1 MSNSGAIVRTL
12 VSVLV
17 LIGSCLALLTGCGG
31 SGSGGDTGSSTVF
44 VPSYIYADFPPRANG
59 AWLYDASNDSANNV
73 VQESPGYW
81 SSDINSYNG
90 TASAAHTITM
100 LYSYGGSLGMSCSSA
115 LSCSTSDY
123 SLSFNPTGGINS
135 GYQSAQAYATS
146 VSAPAGQKVYVA
158 PILDGVIGS
167 ASLKYF
173 NALDRMQASDFAD
186 KVAQTVC
193 SDDDVAGIEFDLE
206 RFDVSSKNGQY
217 YFYLQIA
224 KDFSGNHNGNAN
236 DDPYGCVDAD
246 HPDGRFFSVF
256 TSYYAAAPGTAQSI
270 NLQKILATYSN
281 GFAIAALYDLSSKPA
296 GTLLSVSDYLTK
308 VSTQVNDM
316 KKWSDRLGIDYAFAI
331 PGGASAH
338 EYTTCTGL
346 ACVADAYGVIG
357 FPMLDYT
364 KNALSAINQSG
375 AQQDPLFIGNDIW
388 FWGPLIHISGSYI
401 GPSKP
406 PAAVLNYLSTE
417 L

>member
-1 MSNSGAIVRTL
+1 MFKSGTIVRTL
-12 VSVLV
+12 VSVIV

-31 SGSGGDTGSSTVF
+31 SSSGGGAGSSAIP
-44 VPSYIYADFPPRANG
+44 VPSYIYADFPPRVNG

-73 VQESPGYW
+73 VQEPPGYW
-81 SSDINSYNG
+81 APDINTYNR

-115 LSCSTSDY
+115 SSCLPSDY
-123 SLSFNPTGGINS
+123 SVSFNPTGGTNS
-135 GYQSAQAYATS
+135 GYQSAQAYATN
-146 VSAPAGQKVYVA
+146 VSAPSGEKIYIA
-158 PILDGVIGS
+158 PVLDGVIGN
-167 ASLKYF
+167 ASLQYF
-173 NALDRMQASDFAD
+173 NALDRGQASDFAD
-186 KVAQTVC
+186 KVAQTIC

-224 KDFSGNHNGNAN
+224 KDFAGDHNGNSN
-236 DDPYGCVDAD
+236 DDPYGCVDAV

-256 TSYYAAAPGTAQSI
+256 TSYYAAAPGTAEAL

-296 GTLLSVSDYLTK
+296 GTLLSVSDYLTT
-308 VSTQVNDM
+308 VATQVNDM

-338 EYTTCTGL
+338 EYTTCTGP
-346 ACVADAYGVIG
+346 ACVEDAYGQTG
-357 FPMLDYT
+357 FPMLNYT
-364 KNALSAINQSG
+364 KNAVSAINESG
-375 AQQDPLFIGNDIW
+375 AHHDPLFIGNDLW
-388 FWGPLIHISGSYI
+388 FWGPLIHINDSYI
-401 GPSKP
+401 GPSTP